1 MKLSRLQRTKA
12 REIIAA
18 HYNVNISRVLWTHEN
33 CFIVVLMDGKTRVI
47 HYDPTTE
54 SILSEKAF

>member
-1 MKLSRLQRTKA
+1 MKLSKLQRTKA
-12 REIIAA
+12 RATIAA
-18 HYNVNISRVLWTHEN
+18 HYEVDISRVLWTHEN
-33 CFIVVLMDGKTRVI
+33 CFIVMLMDGKTRVI